1 MLGLS
6 ATMER
11 KDGLT
16 PVFKMFL
23 GDIVYSEKR
32 EEDDP
37 VLIKGIEYKSNNDE
51 VFDETIYDYRGN
63 PAFSSMITKI
73 CGYSHRTE
81 FILNVLKRELEIKP
95 DQQIMILAH
104 NRNLLTYLYQAIEK
118 RGIATVGYYV
128 GGMKE
133 ADLKKSET
141 KKVIVATYSMAAEG
155 LDIKTL
161 STLILATPKTDV
173 VQAVGRILRVK
184 HERPLIVD
192 IIDSHDMFKS
202 QWYKRRAF
210 YLKCKYRV
218 MYTDNEGYFIDKW
231 HETKGGAGQRKKKAV
246 VAAAKVANTS
256 CGRTVTKYDGLL
268 NDDAFEDE
276 DDNGYLDC
284 EDKYEDEDVDDDN
297 NKNIGKNKNKKF
309 SLGKCMLQIE

>member
-1 MLGLS
+1 
-6 ATMER
+6 
-11 KDGLT
+11 
-16 PVFKMFL
+16 
-23 GDIVYSEKR
+23 
-32 EEDDP
+32 
-37 VLIKGIEYKSNNDE
+37 
-51 VFDETIYDYRGN
+51 
-63 PAFSSMITKI
+63 
-73 CGYSHRTE
+73 
-81 FILNVLKRELEIKP
+81 VLKKELEIKP

-104 NRNLLTYLYQAIEK
+104 NRNLLTYLYQAIET

-192 IIDSHDMFKS
+192 IVDSHDMFKK

-218 MYTDNEGYFIDKW
+218 MYTNNEGYIIDKW
-231 HETKGGAGQRKKKAV
+231 QETKEQRKKKA
-246 VAAAKVANTS
+246 AAAATSATATATAMCGSGRKVNKS
-256 CGRTVTKYDGLL
+256 DGLL
-268 NDDAFEDE
+268 NDDAFEDDE
-276 DDNGYLDC
+276 GDEYLEC
-284 EDKYEDEDVDDDN
+284 EDEYDDDDDN
-297 NKNIGKNKNKKF
+297 DNKKKKSKSNTKKF
-309 SLGKCMLQIE
+309 SLGKCMLNMDD